1 MASGSRLRRRRCSP
15 ERKQVE
21 GEAQGDENALDKF
34 LQAIDYGPKY
44 AHVVKLDHEDRAL
57 VEDEKD
63 FVIRP
68 R

>member
-1 MASGSRLRRRRCSP
+1 MAPRSRLRRHHCSP

-21 GEAQGDENALDKF
+21 GEAQGDENALEKF

-44 AHVVKLDHEDRAL
+44 AHVVKLDHEDRVL

-63 FVIRP
+63 FVIR
-68 R
+68 RR